1 MGLLIHATPNALWQ
15 SVIQSAIADCELK
28 LSADLEAYLI
38 SLLMRYTNKP
48 EVVQQIFATAFLEA
62 LQSETTL
69 RNISLKDVGDQ
80 CLLFAGLF
88 PQAAERRHV
97 KLIYFVDLGRS
108 AYTAISNE
116 ANDLFTTLALQFVPL
131 MDILQSI
138 RHHPQLLPLDAY
150 EQWQELGSKRA
161 LKILQS
167 YTNGLPLK

>member
-15 SVIQSAIADCELK
+15 SVIQSAVAECDLN
-28 LSADLEAYLI
+28 LSPHLEAYLI

-62 LQSETTL
+62 LQTETSL
-69 RNISLKDVGDQ
+69 RNASLKDVGDQ

-88 PQAAERRHV
+88 PQVAERRHV
-97 KLIYFVDLGRS
+97 KLIYFVDIGRS
-108 AYTAISNE
+108 AYTAMSNE
-116 ANDLFTTLALQFVPL
+116 ANGLFTALALQFVPL

-138 RHHPQLLPLDAY
+138 RHHPQLLPLEAY

-167 YTNGLPLK
+167 YTNGFPLK

>member
-1 MGLLIHATPNALWQ
+1 MSLLIHASPNMLWHGI
-15 SVIQSAIADCELK
+15 IQSAKADCDLN
-28 LSADLEAYLI
+28 LSLDLEAYLI

-48 EVVQQIFATAFLEA
+48 EVVQQIFATAFLDA

-69 RNISLKDVGDQ
+69 RNASLKDVGDQ

-97 KLIYFVDLGRS
+97 KLIYFVDIGRS

-116 ANDLFTTLALQFVPL
+116 ANGLFSALALQFVPL

-138 RHHPQLLPLDAY
+138 RTHPQLLPLEAY
-150 EQWQELGSKRA
+150 EQWQDLGSKRA

-167 YTNGLPLK
+167 YTKGFPLK